1 MYSLIT
7 ATKRYEFD
15 DYVDLFDF
23 FSEIRELH
31 FVVEFSEDSEK
42 GYNRLYFPQD
52 MYNKSNCEPSEDIDI
67 CIIESALIEMYN
79 VHARVSKP

>member
-15 DYVDLFDF
+15 DYVDLCDF

-31 FVVEFSEDSEK
+31 FIVEFSKDSNK

-52 MYNKSNCEPSEDIDI
+52 MYGKSECEPSEDTDI
-67 CIIESALIEMYN
+67 CIIESALVEMYN
-79 VHARVSKP
+79 VSVKRLEL